1 MKTSKKLL
9 SILLCCMMAFGLIP
23 MAASA
28 AEPVSSIDLT
38 VNGYGIGKP
47 MADASI
53 TANTQGISVTPVGGW
68 LDKEY
73 EEVAGQFERG
83 TLYCHYV
90 RLKAQ
95 DGYSLPSITDENIKS
110 LLTVNGKTPAYAWA
124 WDPEADGSVKIL
136 FFMDALS
143 EQVDSL
149 SLNVNH
155 LAVGKTWAESN
166 VTVASGQVFVQNAK
180 LIYKGVISDHD
191 ILVTDPLKAHTPYQL
206 YLYIWTENGYHFD
219 INSLQNDDVSILVNG
234 QNVTPAA
241 IRDGGDNGRSI
252 VMDVDMPLL
261 HTYGDYQYDETKHWQ
276 ECQDA
281 DCPDKEESIQSS
293 TASHRFGEWTEV
305 KAPTQTETGIK
316 ERACS
321 FCGYTE
327 SAEIPVI
334 QTGTTTEPTPTP
346 GAELPEI
353 PKTGE
358 EARTSLWAILLLMGG
373 IGAVM
378 LGRQKASNH

>member
-1 MKTSKKLL
+1 
-9 SILLCCMMAFGLIP
+9 
-23 MAASA
+23 
-28 AEPVSSIDLT
+28 
-38 VNGYGIGKP
+38 
-47 MADASI
+47 
-53 TANTQGISVTPVGGW
+53 
-68 LDKEY
+68 
-73 EEVAGQFERG
+73 
-83 TLYCHYV
+83 
-90 RLKAQ
+90 
-95 DGYSLPSITDENIKS
+95 
-110 LLTVNGKTPAYAWA
+110 
-124 WDPEADGSVKIL
+124 
-136 FFMDALS
+136 MDALS

-358 EARTSLWAILLLMGG
+358 EARTSLWAIFLLMGG